1 MVKPTSEWMV
11 QSQSQLKTQ
20 YIVKRSK
27 DVHVCD
33 CHVSCKSCGVCTQLY
48 TCTCLDSTLHST
60 VCKHIHLVVI
70 TETALNAACIVTN
83 SPQPTDSSSYF
94 TEILSHHIG
103 NTDVSVLQG
112 TVHSIASEL
121 LVITKECTDVS
132 VLSVLKTQLQ
142 SAIATTRAL
151 SSTGTKTALN
161 PKRKYAPNANHTK
174 QQTFFSTKRRRV
186 TSVNTIPKPTLEQIE
201 QSRTKLTEEE
211 PNFCGA
217 CLKENDSSGD
227 STVYWIQ
234 CSMCAMWIHTECTNA
249 KIPPLQA
256 GKQDDYVCKLCATV

>member
-1 MVKPTSEWMV
+1 M
-11 QSQSQLKTQ
+11 QSVYAS
-20 YIVKRSK
+20 
-27 DVHVCD
+27 
-33 CHVSCKSCGVCTQLY
+33 LY
-48 TCTCLDSTLHST
+48 MYLLGLHSALNC
-60 VCKHIHLVVI
+60 VQAYSLSSL
-70 TETALNAACIVTN
+70 TETALNAAYIVTN

-94 TEILSHHIG
+94 TEILSHNIG
-103 NTDVSVLQG
+103 NTDVSALQG
-112 TVHSIASEL
+112 TVHSMASEL

-142 SAIATTRAL
+142 AAIATTRTL

-161 PKRKYAPNANHTK
+161 PNGKYAPNANHTK
-174 QQTFFSTKRRRV
+174 QTFFSTKKRRV

-201 QSRTKLTEEE
+201 QSRNKLTEEE
-211 PNFCGA
+211 PNFCGV

-249 KIPPLQA
+249 KNHH
-256 GKQDDYVCKLCATV
+256 YKLVNRMIMSVNFVQQYRCLFGVLSDQSLIIIIHMYIHIL

>member
-1 MVKPTSEWMV
+1 MTVMCPANHAECV
-11 QSQSQLKTQ
+11 R
-20 YIVKRSK
+20 IF
-27 DVHVCD
+27 
-33 CHVSCKSCGVCTQLY
+33 Y

-83 SPQPTDSSSYF
+83 SPQPTDSLSYF

-103 NTDVSVLQG
+103 NTDVSALQG
-112 TVHSIASEL
+112 TVHSMASEL

-142 SAIATTRAL
+142 AAIATTRAL

-161 PKRKYAPNANHTK
+161 PKWKYAPNANHTK
-174 QQTFFSTKRRRV
+174 RQTFFSTKRRRV

-201 QSRTKLTEEE
+201 QSRNKLTKEE
-211 PNFCGA
+211 PNFCGV

-234 CSMCAMWIHTECTNA
+234 CSMCAMWIHTECTNG

-256 GKQDDYVCKLCATV
+256 GKQDDYVCKFCATV

>member
-1 MVKPTSEWMV
+1 MV

-33 CHVSCKSCGVCTQLY
+33 CHVSCKSCGVCTHLY

-83 SPQPTDSSSYF
+83 SPQPTA
-94 TEILSHHIG
+94 
-103 NTDVSVLQG
+103 DVSALQG
-112 TVHSIASEL
+112 TVHSMASEL

-142 SAIATTRAL
+142 AAIATTRAL

-174 QQTFFSTKRRRV
+174 QQTFFSTKKRRRV

-201 QSRTKLTEEE
+201 QSRNKLTEEE
-211 PNFCGA
+211 PNFCGV
-217 CLKENDSSGD
+217 CLKENDSSGE

-256 GKQDDYVCKLCATV
+256 GKQDDYVCKFCATV